1 MSHWE
6 LPLVFFTVVGQWAV
20 GTAVILAILDQFVP
34 SLAGENEN
42 KILRTAGLSVF
53 PLCALALIFSI
64 FHLGQPFA
72 AYRALSNFGNSWL
85 SREIWLF
92 MAFGLLALIYSY
104 TWWKN
109 AVNASSRRILGL
121 LTAAVGL
128 IAVIISSNVYTLP
141 AHVAWNTWQTT
152 AAFLLSA
159 ALLGSLTLI
168 TVLAYN
174 KNSEANLQ
182 DGLKTTGWVTAIAL
196 IGIVLTLA
204 TFSQQAN
211 MSGEQ
216 ANAVLLTFSSSLFWV
231 RTLFSLVL
239 PGAVALK
246 MLSGAKVAPKTLV
259 SVTLIGAVLGELS
272 GRALFYYSV
281 MSQNPF

>member
-20 GTAVILAILDQFVP
+20 GTAAILAILDQFVP
-34 SLAGENEN
+34 SLVGDKET

-85 SREIWLF
+85 SREIWSF
-92 MAFGLLALIYSY
+92 MAFGVLSLVYSY
-104 TWWKN
+104 SWWKN
-109 AVNASSRRILGL
+109 SGNASSRRILGL

-128 IAVIISSNVYTLP
+128 IAVIVSSKVYTIP
-141 AHVAWNTWQTT
+141 AHLAWNTWQTT

-168 TVLAYN
+168 TALACK
-174 KNSEANLQ
+174 KNGEANIES
-182 DGLKTTGWVTAIAL
+182 GLKVTGWVTAIAL

-204 TFSQQAN
+204 SFAQQAN
-211 MSGEQ
+211 MSNEQ
-216 ANAVLLTFSSSLFWV
+216 ANSVLLTFTSSLFWF
-231 RTLFSLVL
+231 RALFSLVL

-246 MLSGAKVAPKTLV
+246 TLSGSNVAPKTLV
-259 SVTLIGAVLGELS
+259 GVTLICAVLGELS